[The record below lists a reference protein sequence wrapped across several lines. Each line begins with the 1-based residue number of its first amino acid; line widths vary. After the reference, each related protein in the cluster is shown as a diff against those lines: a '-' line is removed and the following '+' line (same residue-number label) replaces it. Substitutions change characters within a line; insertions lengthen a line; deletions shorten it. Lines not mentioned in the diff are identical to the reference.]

1 MNPMDLRRGIDI
13 ACDLVKKEL
22 DNMSRKV
29 EGKTQIA
36 QIATIPANGDEAIG
50 SLLAE
55 AFERV
60 GKEGTITV
68 SEGKTLEHE
77 IEIVEGMRFDRGF
90 ISPYFVTEAKDQ
102 KAVLEECYVLLVEKK
117 ITSIQSLLPF
127 LEHSVKSG
135 KPILLVAEDVESDV
149 VATLVINRL
158 KGGLRVC
165 AVKAPAFGDNRK
177 NMMQDIAILTG
188 ATYVSE
194 EIGMT
199 LDNVDL
205 SVLGYAKKIEVTKDD
220 TIITEGAGEKSNVTE
235 RADQILSQIEQ
246 STSD

>member
-1 MNPMDLRRGIDI
+1 
-13 ACDLVKKEL
+13 
-22 DNMSRKV
+22 
-29 EGKTQIA
+29 
-36 QIATIPANGDEAIG
+36 
-50 SLLAE
+50 
-55 AFERV
+55 
-60 GKEGTITV
+60 
-68 SEGKTLEHE
+68 
-77 IEIVEGMRFDRGF
+77 
-90 ISPYFVTEAKDQ
+90 
-102 KAVLEECYVLLVEKK
+102 LLVEKK

-188 ATYVSE
+188 ATYISE
-194 EIGMT
+194 EVGMS

-205 SVLGYAKKIEVTKDD
+205 SALGYAKKVEVTKDD
-220 TIITEGAGEKSNVTE
+220 TIITEGAGEKENVQD
-235 RADQILSQIEQ
+235 RAEQILSQIETT
-246 STSD
+246 TSD